1 MSLKGHRTHHSC
13 KGVCVPAGKSQVAF
27 SATLLT
33 NEQWTH
39 HGPFYTDTRL
49 VFKKVTTNIG
59 NAYNPETGTTHLLRL
74 RVPAVSRESHVLT

>member
-1 MSLKGHRTHHSC
+1 M
-13 KGVCVPAGKSQVAF
+13 AF